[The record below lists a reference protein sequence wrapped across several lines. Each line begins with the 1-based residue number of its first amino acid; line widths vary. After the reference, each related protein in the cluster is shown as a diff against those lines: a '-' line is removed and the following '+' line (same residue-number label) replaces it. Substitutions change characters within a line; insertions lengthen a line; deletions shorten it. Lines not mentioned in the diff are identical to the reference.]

1 MIPAYDDL
9 DANKTDLIRR
19 RHRMNFLDCPRD
31 ELNEVIQITRRKSR
45 KNKKY
50 NL

>member
-19 RHRMNFLDCPRD
+19 RHRMNFLDAPKD
-31 ELNEVIQITRRKSR
+31 ELNQVIQINRRNGR

-50 NL
+50 KL